1 MKYDKKLLAITIV
14 LILIFTV
21 ASVATIK
28 YLALMEN
35 ETLKKITAIENETL
49 KKMTSMENKITEA
62 RISIES
68 ETLKEMSLKA
78 MEDIVN
84 KGNRYLLLNCIGKA
98 RDEAYKKDGDI
109 YGIEG
114 KFLRVIE
121 IKILEQTLGKALVQ
135 VTIEV
140 RYKDN
145 PNTDFTNF
153 KMFTFEKVDG
163 LWKISNIELDV

>member
-1 MKYDKKLLAITIV
+1 MKYDKKFITVTII

-21 ASVATIK
+21 ASAATVK
-28 YLALMEN
+28 YLSFMEN
-35 ETLKKITAIENETL
+35 ETLKKMTSIENETL
-49 KKMTSMENKITEA
+49 KKMTSMEMKILQTMN
-62 RISIES
+62 SIES

-78 MEDIVN
+78 MEDIAN
-84 KGNRYLLLNCIGKA
+84 KGNGYLLMNCIETA
-98 RDEAYKKDGDI
+98 RDDAYKKDGDI

-114 KFLRVIE
+114 KFIRVIE
-121 IKILEQTLGKALVQ
+121 IKILEQTMDKALLQ

-140 RYKDN
+140 KYKDN